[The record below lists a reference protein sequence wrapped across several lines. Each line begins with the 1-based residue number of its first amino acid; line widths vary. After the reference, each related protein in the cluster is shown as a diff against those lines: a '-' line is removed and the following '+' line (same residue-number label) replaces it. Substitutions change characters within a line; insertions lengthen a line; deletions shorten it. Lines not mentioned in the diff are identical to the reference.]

1 MGATKRVA
9 ELLFQAAAQR
19 TGRPCV
25 AVRFG
30 NVLGSRGSLV
40 LRAVEGVVPFFQE
53 QIARGGPVTV
63 THPEVRRYFM
73 PALMVRQAHH
83 DGLSK

>member
-1 MGATKRVA
+1 
-9 ELLFQAAAQR
+9 
-19 TGRPCV
+19 
-25 AVRFG
+25 
-30 NVLGSRGSLV
+30 
-40 LRAVEGVVPFFQE
+40 VVPFFQE

>member
-9 ELLFQAAAQR
+9 ELLVQETAARLGQ
-19 TGRPCV
+19 PYV

-40 LRAVEGVVPFFQE
+40 LSAVEGVVPFFQE